1 MPRAVATPAFLSVRL
16 PEATR
21 DRLRSVAAA
30 QGQTMQ
36 SLVGNLVDRFLAG
49 QGVAPPALAAVLRA
63 VRAQAGHLR
72 QRGLTGLWVF
82 GSVAR
87 GDARP
92 GSDIDLFAT
101 LDARVSLV
109 GLASLRAG
117 LSDLLGVPADLVE
130 RDALPPAIRTAAERD
145 AVQAL

>member
-1 MPRAVATPAFLSVRL
+1 
-16 PEATR
+16 
-21 DRLRSVAAA
+21 
-30 QGQTMQ
+30 MQ
-36 SLVGNLVDRFLAG
+36 SLVGTLVDQYLAE
-49 QGVAPPALAAVLRA
+49 QGKAPPTLASVLRTL
-63 VRAQAGHLR
+63 RAQAGHLQ
-72 QRGLTGLWVF
+72 QRGITGLWVF

-92 GSDIDLFAT
+92 DSDIDLFAT

-109 GLASLRAG
+109 GLASLRAE

-130 RDALPPAIRTAAERD
+130 RDALHPTIRAPAERD